1 MSDKMQIVQHG
12 NQSLV
17 IMKHNRTKGC
27 GYRRDAVIFADQIV
41 QITGNCRRLKHLNFI
56 TELCFLVKKKKKAA
70 YWIFHLQQVKMYQD
84 FVYLFILFDVL
95 CVVK

>member
-56 TELCFLVKKKKKAA
+56 TELCFLVKKKKKSC
-70 YWIFHLQQVKMYQD
+70 ILD
-84 FVYLFILFDVL
+84 FSSSAGKNVPGFCLLVYFV
-95 CVVK
+95 